1 MNYEI
6 TKDTVETTKWP
17 RFGIGS
23 TTESLYFQSSP
34 EDTWISMEK
43 KWSRVSS
50 TPDIKPLAPGTSI
63 TFTQD

>member
-34 EDTWISMEK
+34 EDTWISMET
-43 KWSRVSS
+43 SFHNCGYMA
-50 TPDIKPLAPGTSI
+50 DIKPLAPGTSI